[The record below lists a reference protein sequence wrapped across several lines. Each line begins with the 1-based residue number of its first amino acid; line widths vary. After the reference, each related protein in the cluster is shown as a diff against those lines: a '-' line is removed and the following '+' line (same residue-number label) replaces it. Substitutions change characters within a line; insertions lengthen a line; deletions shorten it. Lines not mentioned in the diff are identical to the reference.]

1 MLSIVALSSA
11 VVGANIDVSFSILI
25 TFFSLDLLSTRGK
38 KTDPPHPSTK
48 RGFERSEV
56 ELTRKRDLG
65 TLFLQQGLI
74 DSWLVH
80 SFILIGSIA

>member
-48 RGFERSEV
+48 RGIERSEV